1 MGTRRGINAQLRLA
15 GDGLGRARLDALTN
29 LCAAHPHTKFLVA
42 VLDGAQQQ
50 EAAVIASRFRNVH
63 LWGSWWYS
71 SMPSV
76 ASEGARMRIELLGVD
91 FTFAAS
97 SAKLHDQL
105 IYKWRNG
112 RALLAQALTAKY
124 AAAAERGWHV
134 SRGEIRRDVHRLLGG
149 SFEDF
154 MGKRL

>member
-1 MGTRRGINAQLRLA
+1 
-15 GDGLGRARLDALTN
+15 
-29 LCAAHPHTKFLVA
+29 
-42 VLDGAQQQ
+42 
-50 EAAVIASRFRNVH
+50 
-63 LWGSWWYS
+63 
-71 SMPSV
+71 
-76 ASEGARMRIELLGVD
+76 MRIELLGVD

-154 MGKRL
+154 LGKRL